1 MKESCMST
9 EKQSATASEEYV
21 IQDVQILKDG
31 VHLYIN
37 SKEIVLSLD
46 CYLSDYFYPGKR
58 IDKKQYA
65 ELKKMEKQSKER
77 KYLLFLLGHGRY
89 TTYEIKTKMK
99 GKYHLSEKDCQE
111 MIQPYVESGVL
122 DDREYVLD
130 FIESKT
136 EQGYGKGYLVDTL
149 KKKGIPSSLLE
160 SKEVEEMMKADLELL
175 QSLIEKEDKKKTG
188 LPMKKRKERLSLFL
202 HRRGFSSSMIND
214 AIETFF
220 SSQSEEKRQNEDENS
235 YLLLKKQALKCY
247 NSFVRKYSEPKKR
260 KQAFIQY
267 FLRRGYDYSDLEELI
282 QQEGLSFND

>member
-130 FIESKT
+130 S
-136 EQGYGKGYLVDTL
+136 L

-160 SKEVEEMMKADLELL
+160 SEEVEEMMKADLELL

-220 SSQSEEKRQNEDENS
+220 SSQSEEKRQKEDENS

>member
-1 MKESCMST
+1 MKESCT
-9 EKQSATASEEYV
+9 FIEKQSATISEEYV
-21 IQDVQILKDG
+21 IQDVEILKDG

-46 CYLSDYFYPGKR
+46 CYLSDYFYPGKK

-65 ELKKMEKQSKER
+65 ELKKMEKQSKAR

-99 GKYHLSEKDCQE
+99 NKYHLPESDCLQ

-130 FIESKT
+130 FIESKM
-136 EQGYGKGYLVDTL
+136 EQGYGKGYLIDTL
-149 KKKGIPSSLLE
+149 KKKGISSALLE
-160 SKEVEEMMKADLELL
+160 NEEIRQMMEVDSALL
-175 QSLIEKEDKKKTG
+175 QNLIEKEDKKKIG
-188 LPMKKRKERLSLFL
+188 LPMKKRKERLSLYL
-202 HRRGFSSSMIND
+202 HRRGFSSSLIND
-214 AIETFF
+214 AMETYF
-220 SSQSEEKRQNEDENS
+220 SSRSEKKSQEEDENS

-247 NSFVRKYSEPKKR
+247 NSFMRKYSEPKKR

-267 FLRRGYDYSDLEELI
+267 FLRRGYDYLDLEELI

>member
-1 MKESCMST
+1 M
-9 EKQSATASEEYV
+9 
-21 IQDVQILKDG
+21 
-31 VHLYIN
+31 
-37 SKEIVLSLD
+37 
-46 CYLSDYFYPGKR
+46 
-58 IDKKQYA
+58 
-65 ELKKMEKQSKER
+65 
-77 KYLLFLLGHGRY
+77 
-89 TTYEIKTKMK
+89 
-99 GKYHLSEKDCQE
+99 
-111 MIQPYVESGVL
+111 
-122 DDREYVLD
+122 
-130 FIESKT
+130 
-136 EQGYGKGYLVDTL
+136 

-160 SKEVEEMMKADLELL
+160 SEEVEEMMKADLELL

-220 SSQSEEKRQNEDENS
+220 SSQSEEKRQKEDENS

-282 QQEGLSFND
+282 QALQVLGYRRYEINKVLPKVKSETLEDKIKETLQYLAK